1 MPDKT
6 SSFVRCPECGK
17 KYRLTDASSG
27 KKARCRCGCEFDV
40 STGRII
46 SRSGSGSQRA
56 AALTETSTGKS
67 VLKTKRRSARIISQS
82 TEALA
87 TVESLA
93 QAKADILSEVGKVI
107 VGQKKVLNQILTAF
121 FAQGHCLLMGVPG
134 LAKTMMVHSLA
145 QTMLLD
151 FKRIQ
156 FTPDLMPTD
165 ITGTNILQR
174 DPETRE
180 RRFVFHEGPIFTNV
194 LLADEINR
202 TPPKTQAALLE
213 AMQEHR
219 VTASGHT
226 YTLPEP
232 FLVLAT
238 QNPIELEG
246 TYPLPEAQLD
256 RFILLIKV
264 DYPDLQ
270 EEQEILLSTTSGD
283 GEVLEGALDADS
295 VTMYQDL
302 VRRVPVSEHV
312 AGYAV
317 RLCRATR
324 PQSDEAPDFIKKL
337 VRYGCGPRAGQSL
350 MLTAKAHV
358 VLNGRFNVSCEDI
371 REYALPVLRHRLI
384 LNFAAASEGLDT
396 DAVIKRLLDTVGESE

>member
-6 SSFVRCPECGK
+6 STVSCPECGR
-17 KYRLTDASSG
+17 KYDVSRVSAGT
-27 KKARCRCGCEFDV
+27 KARCKCGCKFDV
-40 STGRII
+40 SSGQII
-46 SRSGSGSQRA
+46 EQGMPQAHLADTTNFGSRD
-56 AALTETSTGKS
+56 
-67 VLKTKRRSARIISQS
+67 
-82 TEALA
+82 ALA
-87 TVESLA
+87 AVESLA
-93 QAKADILSEVGKVI
+93 QAKDIVLDEVGKI
-107 VGQKKVLNQILTAF
+107 IIGQKEVLDQILTAF
-121 FAQGHCLLMGVPG
+121 FARGHCLLMGVPG
-134 LAKTMMVHSLA
+134 LAKTMMVHCLA

-174 DPETRE
+174 DPDTRQ
-180 RRFVFHEGPIFTNV
+180 RRFVFQRGPVFTNV

-213 AMQEHR
+213 AMQER
-219 VTASGHT
+219 KVTSSGHT
-226 YTLPEP
+226 HTLPEP

-270 EEQEILLSTTSGD
+270 EEQQILLTTTGRD
-283 GEVLEGALDADS
+283 GEPLDGILDAKS
-295 VTMYQDL
+295 VLRYQDL
-302 VRRVPVSEHV
+302 VRQVPISEHV
-312 AGYAV
+312 AKYAA

-324 PQSDEAPDFIKKL
+324 PQSDEAPEFVNKF
-337 VRYGCGPRAGQSL
+337 VRFGCGPRAGQSL
-350 MLTAKAHV
+350 ILAAKAHV
-358 VLNGRFNVSCEDI
+358 VLNGRFNVSCDDI
-371 REYALPVLRHRLI
+371 RKYALPVLRHRMI